1 MHFHK
6 AGKGQTAGSSRHKTG
21 CRQEK
26 RRVFMKKITW
36 FAALALGIMVA
47 AGSTEAQAADTASD
61 SVIHTGVYIDGMDM
75 SGKTAAEAREELEA
89 YADEMADET
98 LTLYIGENQL
108 QPTLSALGLEC
119 TNLDVTEEA
128 LQLGKTGNIIQ
139 RYKDR
144 KDLEHENKN
153 YQLEWT
159 LDRELVSEY
168 VNSECTQ
175 FDQEAVDAGLKKS
188 GSTFEYVPGT
198 TGLVLDVD
206 GSVDAIINYIENE
219 WDYTEGSVELP
230 VTLDEP
236 QGNEEE
242 LKKIQDNLGTFTTSY
257 KTSGSS
263 RSANIA
269 RGAELING
277 TILYPGETF
286 SAYEAVSPFTAANG
300 YYMAGSYLN
309 GETVDSMGGGI
320 CQVSTTLYN
329 AVIRAELE
337 IVERSGHSMPVSYVE
352 PADDA
357 AIAGTYKDLK
367 FKNNL
372 DSPIY
377 IEAYTSN
384 KTVTFTI
391 YGEET
396 RPSNRTL
403 KFTSTTV
410 STTPAPTQIVA
421 DAGQPIGYIVE
432 KKGQTGIVAELYKH
446 IYVNGVEQDVVKENK
461 TTYQMFPR
469 TITVGVAGDPNL
481 SNELQAAIATQD
493 EALVHATLASCV
505 ERMQ

>member
-1 MHFHK
+1 
-6 AGKGQTAGSSRHKTG
+6 
-21 CRQEK
+21 
-26 RRVFMKKITW
+26 MKKITW

-337 IVERSGHSMPVSYVE
+337 VVERSGHSMPVSYVD

-384 KTVTFTI
+384 KTITFTI

-493 EALVHATLASCV
+493 EALVNATLASCV